1 MAKKGMK
8 MCVIRNTVILLL
20 PGKKIDHFHFLALRH
35 RLKQLDAKISTS
47 SFLQPGPYGK
57 QIALLHPKVLP
68 DPDKHLMFT
77 FTFRPRRM
85 QCPHLQVT
93 NREVSM
99 VR

>member
-47 SFLQPGPYGK
+47 SFLQPSPYG
-57 QIALLHPKVLP
+57 
-68 DPDKHLMFT
+68 
-77 FTFRPRRM
+77 
-85 QCPHLQVT
+85 
-93 NREVSM
+93 
-99 VR
+99 